1 VAGVDARRA
10 TPPDPRLARWGL
22 ASCCQLDASH
32 PADWND
38 ANADYQKHRGKLP
51 PGTKIRAFSVE
62 VEEIENA
69 YEGVEI
75 KAT

>member
-1 VAGVDARRA
+1 VAK
-10 TPPDPRLARWGL
+10 
-22 ASCCQLDASH
+22 ASS
-32 PADWND
+32 
-38 ANADYQKHRGKLP
+38 RGKLP